1 MNLVFVFFIVVAFA
15 TACWQQLNW
24 QPLDLNTPSPLQ
36 SLTENMISTS
46 SDAITLAIG
55 LVGVM
60 CLFLGVMKIAED
72 SGLVKVIG
80 KLLYPLLVKLFPEVP
95 QGHPAMGAMVM
106 NLSANVLGLGNAATP
121 FGIKAMQ
128 GLNQLNPY
136 PGVAS
141 NAMILFLA
149 INTSSVT
156 LLPIKVIA
164 IRAAAGSSDA
174 AAIIPTTL
182 FATLCST
189 LVAIFVAKLLNKWLH
204 PTLKPSEPA
213 VPLEPFPTE
222 KPYSVWICGLAMIGI
237 LSLFPLTILYG
248 QTFGHWIIPSL
259 LTALVL
265 YASFKRVKV
274 YEAFTTGAKEG
285 FDVAVKIMPFLVAML
300 MAIGMFR
307 ISGAMD
313 VFIDWVSPFTNAIGL
328 PAEALPMAIMRP
340 LSGSGSL
347 GILAETLNNPA
358 IGPDSYTGYLVS
370 TIMGSTET
378 TFYVLAV
385 YFGAVQVKRYRHALI
400 PALIADFAAVLASVF
415 IVSRVFN

>member
-1 MNLVFVFFIVVAFA
+1 MNLVFVFFILVAFG
-15 TACWQQLNW
+15 TASWQQLAW
-24 QPLDLNTPSPLQ
+24 QPLDPNTPSPLQ

-46 SDAITLAIG
+46 GDAITLAIG

-60 CLFLGVMKIAED
+60 CLFLGVMKIAEET
-72 SGLVKVIG
+72 GLVKVIG

-128 GLNQLNPY
+128 GLNQLNPH
-136 PGVAS
+136 PGVAT

-189 LVAIFVAKLLNKWLH
+189 VVAIVVAKLLNKWLR
-204 PTLKPSEPA
+204 PDIKPNEPI
-213 VPLEPFPTE
+213 VPIEPFPTE
-222 KPYSVWICGLAMIGI
+222 KPYPLWVCGIGLI
-237 LSLFPLTILYG
+237 AVLSLFPLTILHG
-248 QTFGHWIIPSL
+248 QTFGHWIMPSL
-259 LTALVL
+259 LAALVL
-265 YASFKRVKV
+265 YASFKKVKV
-274 YEAFTTGAKEG
+274 YEAFTNGAKEG

-313 VFIDWVSPFTNAIGL
+313 VFIHWVSPYTNAIGL
-328 PAEALPMAIMRP
+328 PGEALPMAIMRP

-400 PALIADFAAVLASVF
+400 PALIADLASVLASVF